1 MVIKRVLVSLFILFF
16 SENLFANSEISYNST
31 KPFCSGDFYKTDS
44 NNLKIEYLNIKIHK
58 NKSWIKN
65 LLNLHLL
72 LEKKD
77 NVKEH
82 KTWIS
87 NFRITDNFKKKFK
100 ADVNVKFE
108 GNKFCKFDAKVRVTG
123 DLYWHIG
130 WIKGAPISSLQI
142 ELLNGN
148 IHNITQ
154 FKLFLKEARFGR
166 NEVFVSN
173 LFKELDFM
181 SPKTFFLKT
190 KINNVGVEYIFQE
203 DIKKEL
209 LEKSFYR
216 EGPILEGDE
225 RFSVNLTEK
234 EKVEFPNINYAK
246 VINKEFS
253 EKNYSNSSTSLEALS
268 NLNRLYLY
276 NHKYKEEKKIVEKI
290 SAIFYLF
297 TNKFFLKE
305 NAEILNIYEALSY
318 ALDTKHGLSVDD
330 RRFYYD
336 SFNKFYLPI
345 YYDGK
350 SKILEK
356 TQYLNLNK
364 DIKKNNWSN
373 EAIQG
378 AQGAIYLIESLNL
391 GDLLKKLKNSG
402 MKISHPELKNVI
414 KKILTRIYILNKSNT
429 AEINIAENNDFFPKV
444 KKKKESVKFIFSN
457 HIKKNFSVCNYDLK
471 KCEIFKPTNI
481 KYFQILNQ
489 SMNQNFNILKK
500 KLSSKDNMVF
510 LFNNFNKDMKN
521 IDFKYSEWKFLN
533 NLNKTKTKIKYK
545 DVVVKVDKKKRTISI
560 DQKTNKGK
568 IIFLGGKLE
577 NWNIKFTGLTNVG
590 REDIINNFD
599 ISNNLTGCLSFY
611 EIEFKLINIESVNS
625 SCEDSVNI
633 IRSSGTINNIKIDNS
648 ASDGL
653 DVDFSNLFIKDIKIT
668 SAINDCVDFSSGTYN
683 LGFLDLKKCGD
694 KALSVGEK
702 SFVELDEINVNYSDI
717 GLASKDSSI
726 VNLKKGNLNNSKICL
741 SAYNKKQEYDGGFIN
756 INNLNCTNYSKKANA
771 DVYSKILLKNKI
783 LKNDELKDL

>member
-100 ADVNVKFE
+100 AVVNVKFE

-305 NAEILNIYEALSY
+305 NVEILNIYEALSY

-373 EAIQG
+373 EAIKG

-414 KKILTRIYILNKSNT
+414 KKILARLYILNKSNT

-457 HIKKNFSVCNYDLK
+457 HIKKKISVCNYDLM
-471 KCEIFKPTNI
+471 KCEIFKSTNI
-481 KYFQILNQ
+481 EYFKILNQ
-489 SMNQNFNILKK
+489 AMNQNFNILKK
-500 KLSSKDNMVF
+500 KLRSKDNMVF

-545 DVVVKVDKKKRTISI
+545 DVDVKVDKKERTISI
-560 DQKTNKGK
+560 DQKTNRGK

-590 REDIINNFD
+590 REDIVNNFD

-683 LGFLDLKKCGD
+683 LGFLDLKNCGD

-702 SFVELDEINVNYSDI
+702 SFVELDEINVNYSNI

-783 LKNDELKDL
+783 LKNDKLKDL

>member
-414 KKILTRIYILNKSNT
+414 KKILTRLYILNKSNT

-783 LKNDELKDL
+783 LKNDEL

>member
-414 KKILTRIYILNKSNT
+414 KKILTRLYILNKSNT

-500 KLSSKDNMVF
+500 KLRSKDNMVF

>member
-414 KKILTRIYILNKSNT
+414 KKILTRLYILNKSNT